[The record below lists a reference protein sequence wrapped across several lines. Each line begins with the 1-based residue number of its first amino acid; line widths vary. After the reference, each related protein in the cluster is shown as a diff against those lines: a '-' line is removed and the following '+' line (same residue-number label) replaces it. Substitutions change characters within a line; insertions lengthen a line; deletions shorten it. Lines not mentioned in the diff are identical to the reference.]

1 MQKIFGYVRESTM
14 QQAMHGYNIEEQK
27 RVIEDYCRY
36 HYKDYE
42 LEIFVEKGKSAT
54 SMNRP
59 ELQNLLE
66 KVRKAKASKV
76 VFHSLDRLTR
86 DIADLYWLINYF
98 DKNKIELVSVME
110 SFDLTSAIG
119 RSHVYNSGVYAQLE
133 SERTSE
139 RTIRAMKQAV
149 VEGKYPFSHTP
160 IGYDKIDKKLY
171 PSKDQKQ
178 IDVVHYIFNTFAD
191 NRHNYQ
197 EVSNEIK
204 RRFDMKID
212 DQALYKMLHRRL
224 YTGTMEYR
232 DIVVENYCEPLVD
245 QKTFDEANANSK
257 IIKKRYRRAMY
268 LFQNLVVC
276 GNCDE
281 RMTHTCGTGQHKKV
295 YEYYRC
301 KACGHRASQD
311 EIIERKYFQLQGL
324 ANEYYRDNSGYKEKR
339 KEIALMRKN
348 QKKLVEKQKAQ
359 GIDVETFYE
368 LFTNYENEIN
378 ALSKELDS
386 IERKENYW
394 DNIEKTLQKE
404 IIHKYVKLIRV
415 YFKKGGYRISV
426 ELIRKDKS

>member
-27 RVIEDYCRY
+27 RVIEDYCKY
-36 HYKDYE
+36 HFKDYE

-59 ELQNLLE
+59 ELQNLLD
-66 KVRKAKASKV
+66 KARKAKANKV
-76 VFHSLDRLTR
+76 IFHSLDRLTR

-98 DKNKIELVSVME
+98 DKHQIELVSVME

-139 RTIRAMKQAV
+139 RTIRAIKQAV
-149 VEGKYPFSHTP
+149 IEKKYPFSHAP
-160 IGYDKIDKKLY
+160 LGYDKIDKKLY
-171 PSKDQKQ
+171 PSKDENQ
-178 IDVVHYIFNTFAD
+178 IKIVKYIFDTFAE
-191 NRHNYQ
+191 NRHNYR
-197 EVSNEIK
+197 EVRNEVK
-204 RRFDMKID
+204 KRFDYKMD
-212 DQALYKMLHRRL
+212 DQAIVKTLRRRL

-232 DIVVENYCEPLVD
+232 GVVVEDYCEPLID
-245 QKTFDEANANSK
+245 QKTFDEANENSK
-257 IIKKRYRRAMY
+257 IVKRPYRRAMY

-276 GNCDE
+276 ADCDS
-281 RMTHTCGTGQHKKV
+281 RMSHTCGTGRHKKV

-301 KACGHRASQD
+301 KVCGHRASQD
-311 EIIERKYFQLQGL
+311 MILEKKAYQLQSL

-339 KEIALMRKN
+339 KQIALMRKN
-348 QKKLVEKQKAQ
+348 QKKLVEMQKGQ

-368 LFTNYENEIN
+368 LFLNYENEIN
-378 ALSKELDS
+378 ALSKELDN
-386 IERKENYW
+386 IERKELYF
-394 DNIEKTLQKE
+394 DDLEKSLQKE

-415 YFKKGGYRISV
+415 HFKNQGYKITV
-426 ELIRKDKS
+426 ELIRK